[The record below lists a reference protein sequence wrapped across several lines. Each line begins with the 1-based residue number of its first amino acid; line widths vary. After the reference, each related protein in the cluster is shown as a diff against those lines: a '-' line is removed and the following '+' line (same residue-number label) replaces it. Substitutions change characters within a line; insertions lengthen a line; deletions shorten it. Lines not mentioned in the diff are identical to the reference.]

1 MTDQDYN
8 IIKQGDKEMKLFKS
22 IADRRLIEF
31 DETFEEFKV
40 KQKVMTKL
48 LRKNKHQKNN
58 NILKH
63 IQ

>member
-40 KQKVMTKL
+40 RQKVMTKL

>member
-8 IIKQGDKEMKLFKS
+8 VIKQGDKEMKLFKS
-22 IADRRLIEF
+22 IADRRLVEF
-31 DETFEEFKV
+31 GETFSEYKV
-40 KQKVMTKL
+40 RQKIMTKL